1 MAEPF
6 CLKLSEVTTFIKS
19 FRKMYNSHQDSK
31 KKIFGLC
38 SVKLYMYYRDTTP
51 NSGPEREKIEN
62 FKIASK
68 R

>member
-6 CLKLSEVTTFIKS
+6 CLKLSEVTTFFKS
-19 FRKMYNSHQDSK
+19 YRMMYYSGQKSK
-31 KKIFGLC
+31 KKFCWLC
-38 SVKLYMYYRDTTP
+38 SVKLCMYYRDTTP

-62 FKIASK
+62 FKNHSI